1 MQGKFGR
8 SPSLN
13 VWASFID
20 NASSKKIVSLLPLNP
35 NSQPLEVDIF
45 SVLVFPKAC
54 NVSRQSRFFKLLV
67 PSLVGPV

>member
-8 SPSLN
+8 PPSLN

-45 SVLVFPKAC
+45 LLAC

>member
-1 MQGKFGR
+1 MLVGSKYRARRGEVQGKFGR

-45 SVLVFPKAC
+45 LF
-54 NVSRQSRFFKLLV
+54 
-67 PSLVGPV
+67 